1 MKRNSFARY
10 FALGAMALSAS
21 LSAGCA
27 RRTATFTVTRPA
39 MVNAAAVGNTMQVAG
54 IAAPTGLPQDVQA
67 AAEIVSNLTQ
77 RISNSLNRS
86 IRLVT
91 QGGGVTIGGMI
102 VANQYSERIEVNHRT
117 CTRSVPYRDSRGQT
131 SYRSESYACTDLRR
145 IGQGV
150 VRLQFTI
157 TRGADNAVIF
167 DQTYED
173 SANVV
178 TTGIRSP
185 YENRDPNPID
195 GMGML
200 FNIRNTL
207 VEHFAHVILPWN
219 ENVTVTFE
227 DCDGDALCTQAYQQ
241 VQANNLAGA
250 EALYTQ
256 LLTPFANP
264 ATQIP
269 GNMAEKVGEAL
280 YNRGLVRM
288 YLGRYSTAVADITR
302 AIALRPDESDWQQNL
317 TEAQRMSRDQEALR
331 QQGATSN
338 ETQNVQQAGTP

>member
-1 MKRNSFARY
+1 MKRNSFSRY
-10 FALGAMALSAS
+10 ALLGAMAMGAALSS
-21 LSAGCA
+21 GCA

-54 IAAPTGLPQDVQA
+54 IAAPTGLPQDIQA

-91 QGGGVTIGGMI
+91 QGGGITIGGMI
-102 VANQYSERIEVNHRT
+102 VANQYSERIERSNRT
-117 CTRSVPYRDSRGQT
+117 CTRSVPYRSGNTTQ
-131 SYRSESYACTDLRR
+131 YRTESYQCTDLRR
-145 IGQGV
+145 IGQAV

-173 SANVV
+173 AANVV

-185 YENRDPNPID
+185 YESRDPNPID
-195 GMGML
+195 GMGLL
-200 FNIRNTL
+200 FNTRNTL

-264 ATQIP
+264 AQAVP

-317 TEAQRMSRDQEALR
+317 EEAQRMSRDQEALR